1 MVIAGSADGRQT
13 VCSADSGARLS
24 AFSWLGPVSLY
35 RGAGNSEHKVVASRS
50 QNESRE
56 AGEHRMLRPLR
67 GIKRRSML
75 TEAQGSSTL
84 RSAASPPFR
93 TKCRRRLPVRKLT
106 PCGSVIDFF
115 KSGWP
120 HGRQQRCSG
129 APRNCWN
136 LAYCQFVLDNF
147 IHPKQTTECKTNQI
161 K

>member
-1 MVIAGSADGRQT
+1 MVIAGSADGRHT

-115 KSGWP
+115 KKWLTAWQTATLLWCSTKLLKLGLLSVCF
-120 HGRQQRCSG
+120 RQLYSS
-129 APRNCWN
+129 
-136 LAYCQFVLDNF
+136 
-147 IHPKQTTECKTNQI
+147 
-161 K
+161 

>member
-56 AGEHRMLRPLR
+56 AGEHRMLRLLR

-115 KSGWP
+115 KKWLTAWQTATLLWCSTKLLKLGLLSVCF
-120 HGRQQRCSG
+120 RQLYSS
-129 APRNCWN
+129 
-136 LAYCQFVLDNF
+136 
-147 IHPKQTTECKTNQI
+147 
-161 K
+161 